1 MAGLFTLA
9 REVDDAAR
17 PAGFIDVRELIA
29 TLTDAELMATAD
41 EIEATE
47 VEQAHVVEFDE
58 DDACVTVGTKLPTT
72 LEQVDEVENP

>member
-41 EIEATE
+41 AYFAGLNAGS
-47 VEQAHVVEFDE
+47 EQ
-58 DDACVTVGTKLPTT
+58 C
-72 LEQVDEVENP
+72 